1 MHTNDLIIAQ
11 QAIAM
16 ARIGLLP
23 TQQDSGRALAA
34 IAAVQNDMRRAG
46 RSALDLEPARIAAA
60 ILALG
65 RRPDKSLCV
74 DAVQSIAAVLR
85 EWQRSDERRVEGVQ
99 S

>member
-23 TQQDSGRALAA
+23 TQEASGRSLAA
-34 IAAVQNDMRRAG
+34 INAAQEYLRRSG
-46 RSALDLEPARIAAA
+46 RSALDLDSARAAA
-60 ILALG
+60 SVLALG
-65 RRPDKSLCV
+65 HRPHENMCIA
-74 DAVQSIAAVLR
+74 AVQSIAAVLKR
-85 EWQRSDERRVEGVQ
+85 APQDVEEGQ

>member
-23 TQQDSGRALAA
+23 TQEASGRALAA
-34 IAAVQNDMRRAG
+34 INAAQEDLRRSG
-46 RSALDLEPARIAAA
+46 RSALDLDSARAAA
-60 ILALG
+60 SVLALG
-65 RRPDKSLCV
+65 HRPHENMCIA
-74 DAVQSIAAVLR
+74 AVQSIAAVLLR
-85 EWQRSDERRVEGVQ
+85 EPQHVDEAQ

>member
-23 TQQDSGRALAA
+23 TQEAARRALAT
-34 IAAVQNDMRRAG
+34 INAAQEDLRRSG
-46 RSALDLEPARIAAA
+46 RSALELDSARAAA
-60 ILALG
+60 SVLALG
-65 RRPDKSLCV
+65 HRPHKGMCIA
-74 DAVQSIAAVLR
+74 AVQSIAAVLKR
-85 EWQRSDERRVEGVQ
+85 APQDVEEVQ

>member
-23 TQQDSGRALAA
+23 TQEASGRALAA
-34 IAAVQNDMRRAG
+34 INAAQEELRLSG
-46 RSALDLEPARIAAA
+46 HSALELDSARAAA
-60 ILALG
+60 SVLALG
-65 RRPDKSLCV
+65 HRPHKSMCIA
-74 DAVQSIAAVLR
+74 AVQSIAAVLLR
-85 EWQRSDERRVEGVQ
+85 EPQHVDEAQ

>member
-23 TQQDSGRALAA
+23 TQEAARRALAT
-34 IAAVQNDMRRAG
+34 INAAQEDLRRSG
-46 RSALDLEPARIAAA
+46 HSALELDSARAAA
-60 ILALG
+60 SVLALG
-65 RRPDKSLCV
+65 HRPHKSMCIA
-74 DAVQSIAAVLR
+74 AVQSIAAVLMR
-85 EWQRSDERRVEGVQ
+85 APHDTEEVQ